1 MSGNAITVV
10 ETVLERHLDQSNLPA
25 RVVDEIDERA
35 RWDFRIKSSRVLA
48 EMNLLVTIDNYEGIS
63 AKAMPDGHIRLF
75 IISDDNFSASQ
86 RTLLM
91 VFDVK

>member
-1 MSGNAITVV
+1 
-10 ETVLERHLDQSNLPA
+10 
-25 RVVDEIDERA
+25 
-35 RWDFRIKSSRVLA
+35 
-48 EMNLLVTIDNYEGIS
+48 
-63 AKAMPDGHIRLF
+63 MPDGHIRLF